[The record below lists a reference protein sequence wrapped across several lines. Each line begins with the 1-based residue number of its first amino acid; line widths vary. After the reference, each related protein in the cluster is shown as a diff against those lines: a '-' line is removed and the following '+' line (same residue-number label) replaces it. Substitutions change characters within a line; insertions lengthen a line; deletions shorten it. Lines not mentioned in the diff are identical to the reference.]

1 MNRYKK
7 AAGALLG
14 LALLLCLPARAS
26 ALEATELVPG
36 GSAVGIELQTDGVM
50 IVGLTEVQTE
60 NGAAQPAAD
69 AGLKPGDVI
78 RRIGDREVDS
88 AAEFL
93 TVMSGA
99 DGGAIRVTA
108 ERSGREIFFDVTP
121 AKNAEGSY
129 QLGLWLRD
137 GVSGIG
143 TVTFY
148 DPETGAFGALGHG
161 INDIDT
167 GELVSFDAGSITGA
181 EIVDVIRGASGSPG
195 ELCGQFDK
203 DDVLGSL
210 EKNTDSGIFGTAGL
224 SGFGEPVPVAREDEV
239 VLGPAVIRSNVS
251 GGEVKEYA
259 VEISRIYRD
268 SDDNRFMLLTVT
280 DEALLERTG
289 GIVQGM

>member
-1 MNRYKK
+1 MG
-7 AAGALLG
+7 AALG
-14 LALLLCLPARAS
+14 LALLLCLPAKAF
-26 ALEATELVPG
+26 ALEASELVPG
-36 GSAVGIELQTDGVM
+36 GDAVGIQLQTDGVM
-50 IVGLTEVQTE
+50 VVGVNEVQTE
-60 NGAAQPAAD
+60 TGPATPAAD
-69 AGLKPGDVI
+69 AGIKSGDVI
-78 RRIGDREVDS
+78 RSVGEWRTAC
-88 AAEFL
+88 AADFL
-93 TVMSGA
+93 TAMSAA
-99 DGGAIRVTA
+99 DGGMLRITA
-108 ERSGREIFFDVTP
+108 ERNGREVQFNVYP
-121 AKNAEGSY
+121 ARNRDGAW

-148 DPETGAFGALGHG
+148 DPNSGVFGALGHG
-161 INDIDT
+161 INDVET
-167 GELVSFDAGSITGA
+167 GELVQFDAGSITDA
-181 EIVDVIRGASGSPG
+181 EVVDVIRGAAGTPG